1 MKPMFAVKADLDKL
15 RYPLMVSSKLD
26 GIRAV
31 VKDGEVLSKSM
42 KPIRN
47 EHVQRTFKD
56 LHGVDGELIVGDI
69 LAEDAFQVTTSG
81 VMTKIGEPDVKFY
94 VFDRWD
100 FEGSFE
106 ERIKHLPEGL
116 NIILVEQ
123 VIVNNYEELM
133 EEYQRLVKMG
143 YEGAMLRD
151 PTKPYKFGTATVNSQ
166 ELLKMKP
173 FEDAE
178 FEVVGFTELMTNNN
192 KAKKN
197 ALGNTERSSC
207 KDGLVPANTLGALVV
222 RYEDT
227 TFEVG
232 TGFTQS
238 QRKEIWKNRLTL
250 VGSLAKVR
258 YQKTGMKD
266 LPRFPSFQGFRDKS
280 DMS

>member
-1 MKPMFAVKADLDKL
+1 MKPMFAVKADLGKL
-15 RYPLMVSSKLD
+15 RYPLMVSAKLD

-42 KPIRN
+42 KHIRN
-47 EHVQRTFKD
+47 EHVQRIFKD

-81 VMTKIGEPDVKFY
+81 VMTKLGEPDVKFY

-100 FEGSFE
+100 LEGSFE

-116 NIILVEQ
+116 NVILVEQ

-178 FEVVGFTELMTNNN
+178 FEVVG
-192 KAKKN
+192 
-197 ALGNTERSSC
+197 
-207 KDGLVPANTLGALVV
+207 LVPANTLGALVV

-232 TGFTQS
+232 TGFTKK
-238 QRKEIWKNRLTL
+238 QRKEIWENRLTL

-280 DMS
+280 DMR